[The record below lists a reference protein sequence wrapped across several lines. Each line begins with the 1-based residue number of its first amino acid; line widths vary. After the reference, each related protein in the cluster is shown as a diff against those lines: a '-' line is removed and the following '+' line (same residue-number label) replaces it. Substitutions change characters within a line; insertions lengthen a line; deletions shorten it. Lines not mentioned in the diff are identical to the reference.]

1 MTALKPD
8 ENWWRLTW
16 KERETLLQSHF
27 GVPFPSGQVTGFFW
41 DNPEIMIPGACAM
54 TFPPKCPQRIDW
66 LTISHGLTQP
76 LEIHKSDSTDLASG
90 YGYEFGFL
98 TREHSPWCAHALY
111 LILTYLQERKRS
123 IDRGSRVPMWFS
135 QDNENTPAVNLGTV
149 PHDVPIPPLGLMR
162 AMLFWPYMLYPGG
175 FDTSTG
181 YFSILLGTSIT
192 EEEWDMAKSTSSS
205 HLLLLLFEAG
215 IGQVCDINRR
225 SIIEQSQWR
234 KRWREIQSLSGDQ
247 TDDLLLEYSP

>member
-1 MTALKPD
+1 M
-8 ENWWRLTW
+8 
-16 KERETLLQSHF
+16 
-27 GVPFPSGQVTGFFW
+27 
-41 DNPEIMIPGACAM
+41 
-54 TFPPKCPQRIDW
+54 
-66 LTISHGLTQP
+66 
-76 LEIHKSDSTDLASG
+76 DLASG

-111 LILTYLQERKRS
+111 LILTYLQESKRS

-149 PHDVPIPPLGLMR
+149 PLDGAIQAWGLMR

-192 EEEWDMAKSTSSS
+192 EVEWDMAKSTSSS

-225 SIIEQSQWR
+225 SIIEHS
-234 KRWREIQSLSGDQ
+234 RWRQRWGEIQSLSEDKAEE
-247 TDDLLLEYSP
+247 LLLDASM